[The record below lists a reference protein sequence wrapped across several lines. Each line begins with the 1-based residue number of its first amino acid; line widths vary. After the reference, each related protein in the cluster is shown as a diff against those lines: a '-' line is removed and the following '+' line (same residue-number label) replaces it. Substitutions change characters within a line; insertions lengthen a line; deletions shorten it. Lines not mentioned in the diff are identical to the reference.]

1 MGRSRT
7 RGLRYRLTLLVV
19 AVLLP
24 FVLVVGTLI
33 SSRYDTAR
41 KQAQTQAARNTEI
54 LKSKYDVWLA
64 RTEGYL
70 ESLSSVLSLTSVG
83 NQPQCEA
90 FQAAIVNEH
99 NIFNVVVADASGEIR
114 CVVQPIPSNAPTNV
128 SDRPSFIAA
137 RDSRT
142 LQILTAVEDPI
153 LRGKFIPIAFPW
165 IRSGEF
171 LGVIF
176 APVEIGELNVIMNSA
191 KVEEGSVATVYDKAG
206 TVLARNV
213 APNDYVGTDRS
224 DNEAFIAASNPKGPS
239 SFETDGPDGVRRLYS
254 RSFVEHE
261 GSEMP
266 FVVVVGT
273 PTSEVYEGAN
283 RLRTMILVGLG
294 VLIIGALGASLVG
307 AEFLILRP
315 LRALQGMVR
324 RTGQGDLGKLNFK
337 DVKGVSE
344 LQDLGEAFGE
354 MSVAL
359 DHRARQLEIS
369 ESRFRTMINTLPA
382 ITFLVSPDGERF
394 EEMSDQLETLIGL
407 PPRRLLDD
415 PGLVESILS
424 PDDLNRWKANLKKCL
439 DDDAL
444 VTMDLAFQGE
454 GNLKGWLQ
462 INLAPSRDAEG
473 NLLGIQGVAFDITDR
488 VEAQREL
495 AQMNVV
501 LEDRVKARTAELSF
515 LNAELARSNS
525 DLSNA
530 NNELEAFSYSVSHD
544 LRSPLRS
551 VAGFARFLE
560 LDHAAQ
566 LDEAGL
572 RFLARIQNAAARM
585 GDLIDDLLSLA
596 QVGKCDL
603 DIGPINITEMAHEV
617 AASFA
622 GSDPSRSVKV
632 TVQEC
637 LRASGD
643 AALVQVLLDNLFGN
657 AWKFTAN
664 EEFPRIEFGQRYEEK
679 GGEQTF
685 FISDNGAGF
694 DMAYVDRLFKPFQRL
709 HTTKE
714 FEGTGIG
721 LAIVGRIINRHGGK
735 VWAYSDLGE
744 GTTVFFTLS
753 GPSPETG
760 IESGNS
766 T

>member
-1 MGRSRT
+1 MGALSP
-7 RGLRYRLTLLVV
+7 LVV
-19 AVLLP
+19 
-24 FVLVVGTLI
+24 VVGILDAN
-33 SSRYDTAR
+33 RHDAAR
-41 KQAQTQAARNTEI
+41 KEAEVRAAKSAEA
-54 LKSKYDVWLA
+54 LKATYDIWPA
-64 RTEGYL
+64 RSEGYL
-70 ESLSSVLSLTSVG
+70 GSLSSVLTVTG
-83 NQPQCEA
+83 IDNQPQCDAFKEA
-90 FQAAIVNEH
+90 ILDDYNFS
-99 NIFNVVVADASGEIR
+99 NVVVADATGEIR
-114 CVVQPIPSNAPTNV
+114 CSSEPIPP
-128 SDRPSFIAA
+128 
-137 RDSRT
+137 
-142 LQILTAVEDPI
+142 
-153 LRGKFIPIAFPW
+153 
-165 IRSGEF
+165 
-171 LGVIF
+171 
-176 APVEIGELNVIMNSA
+176 NSP
-191 KVEEGSVATVYDKAG
+191 ATVYDRAG
-206 TVLARNV
+206 TVLARSVN
-213 APNDYVGTDRS
+213 PNDHVGIDKS
-224 DNEAFIAASNPKGPS
+224 DHQIFRAALDPKGRS
-239 SFETDGPDGVRRLYS
+239 SFETEGLDGVRKLYS
-254 RSFVEHE
+254 RAFVEHE
-261 GSEMP
+261 GSEEP
-266 FVVVVGT
+266 FIIVVGT
-273 PTSEVYEGAN
+273 PSAEIYAGTDQ
-283 RLRTMILVGLG
+283 RRTVIMIGLG
-294 VLIIGALGASLVG
+294 VLMVGVLGVALLG

-359 DHRARQLEIS
+359 DHRTRQLEIS

-394 EEMSDQLETLIGL
+394 EEMSDQLETLIGM
-407 PPRRLLDD
+407 PPQRLIDD
-415 PGLVESILS
+415 PGLLQSILS
-424 PDDLNRWKANLKKCL
+424 PDDLNRWRTNLKRCL

-444 VTMDLAFQGE
+444 VTLDLAVQGE
-454 GNLKGWLQ
+454 GGSKRWMQVNH
-462 INLAPSRDAEG
+462 APSRDVQG
-473 NLLGIQGVAFDITDR
+473 HLLGIQGVAFDITDR

-495 AQMNVV
+495 AQMNVA
-501 LEDRVKARTAELSF
+501 LEERVKARTAELSI
-515 LNAELARSNS
+515 LNAELAKSNS

-530 NNELEAFSYSVSHD
+530 NNELETFSYSVSHD

-566 LDEAGL
+566 LDEEGL
-572 RFLARIQNAAARM
+572 RLLARIQNAAARM

-596 QVGKCDL
+596 QVGKSDL
-603 DIGPINITEMAHEV
+603 DIGPINITQMAHEV
-617 AASFA
+617 TASFA

-637 LRASGD
+637 LQASGD
-643 AALVQVLLDNLFGN
+643 AALVKVLLDNLFGN
-657 AWKFTAN
+657 AWKFTGN

-679 GGEQTF
+679 GGGQTF

-735 VWAYSDLGE
+735 VWAYSDLGQ

-753 GPSPETG
+753 GPSPETR